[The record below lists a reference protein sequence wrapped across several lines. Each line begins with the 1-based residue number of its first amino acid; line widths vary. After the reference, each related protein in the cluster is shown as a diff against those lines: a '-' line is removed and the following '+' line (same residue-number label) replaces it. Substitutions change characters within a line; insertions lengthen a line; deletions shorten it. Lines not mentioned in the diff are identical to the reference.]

1 MTIDPALQDMMASV
15 FSDHDP
21 AAPAGSLWG
30 TLESLGLARLTTPAG
45 RGGSGA
51 GWAEAA
57 ALLRTAASHGVSVPL
72 AENDLLANWL
82 LAEAD
87 LPSDESLRTAC
98 VLDGTGT
105 AKAVPWAG
113 DADRITLLWA
123 GSDGWRAADVPAS
136 SLHIERAANLAGEP
150 RDAVHAPVD
159 TMSGTRVGEHV
170 AEEFMLRGA
179 LARALQTTGA
189 MDGILRLSVEH
200 AATRTQFGRPLARF
214 QAVQHLIADM
224 AAEASLAKAATD
236 TVLRDGLTPF
246 NIAVARSCTGHATA
260 TVVRNAH
267 QVHGAIGTTAEH
279 PLHRYT
285 LPALAWSA
293 EFGSLHHWDELLTRA
308 AVSADQGIWHLITNP

>member
-1 MTIDPALQDMMASV
+1 MTIDPALQDMMTAV

-21 AAPAGSLWG
+21 ASPIGSLWKK
-30 TLESLGLARLTTPAG
+30 LESLGLARLTTPAG
-45 RGGSGA
+45 RGGSGG

-57 ALLRTAASHGVSVPL
+57 ALLRTAASHGVPVPL

-82 LAEAD
+82 LTEAD

-98 VLDGTGT
+98 VLDETGT
-105 AKAVPWAG
+105 ARSVPWAG
-113 DADRITLLWA
+113 DADQITVLWA
-123 GSDGWRAADVPAS
+123 AEDGWHVADIATS

-150 RDAVHAPVD
+150 RDIIHAPVD
-159 TMSGTRVGEHV
+159 AISGTRVGEHV

-179 LARALQTTGA
+179 LARALQMTGA
-189 MDGILRLSVEH
+189 MDGILRLSIDH
-200 AATRTQFGRPLARF
+200 ATTRTQFGRPLARF

-224 AAEASLAKAATD
+224 AADASLAKAAAD
-236 TVLRDGLTPF
+236 AGLHEDLTPF
-246 NIAVARSCTGHATA
+246 SIAVARSCAGHATT

-285 LPALAWSA
+285 LPALAWRA
-293 EFGSLHHWDELLTRA
+293 EFGSLHYWDQQLTQA
-308 AVSADQGIWHLITNP
+308 ALTADKDIWHIINDL